1 MRIPTMPL
9 ISVSLLLML
18 VGITS
23 AAPSFVLINCQ
34 SLFAN
39 GISSYSGPIGAVTSF
54 LGIVNICI
62 ILMLVDFSILSVAYA
77 IGSGFQIDTLTNFAK
92 QEILEGVLNVA
103 ILVAIGLTAI
113 SVYPA
118 MNFMVNIAQLGQ
130 PNAGALTGLT
140 GQPIASSVDVYYALC
155 SNIDT
160 NIITSGFTNW
170 LQLIVTLYIANFL
183 QSINILVIPNSY
195 GYAYQ
200 PFAGVA
206 LLVQLLWDDQT
217 AFFGT
222 MFFGMFMIVLLFVI
236 YYLFPIFLYV
246 GLALRSLPWT
256 RAAGGSLIAMFI
268 AFYIVFPALILP
280 FVVLS
285 TSNTSTVCGGTNA
298 GSPLCHQQNFL
309 SASISGIIDAMG
321 NSFDLGQFYYTDVVG
336 FVEGFWYIGINLFG
350 LVVALLISYELV
362 EKIGGLLGS
371 SSISAQRALSRVL

>member
-1 MRIPTMPL
+1 MRLPTMLLMSVFL
-9 ISVSLLLML
+9 ISALF
-18 VGITS
+18 GITN
-23 AAPSFVLINCQ
+23 ATAPFVLVNCQ
-34 SLFAN
+34 TLFAN
-39 GISSYSGPIGAVTSF
+39 GVSSYSGPIGAVTDF
-54 LGIVNICI
+54 TGIVNICI
-62 ILMLVDFSILSVAYA
+62 VLLLVDFSVLSIAYA

-92 QEILEGVLNVA
+92 QEILEGVLNAA
-103 ILVAIGLTAI
+103 ILVAIGLTVL

-130 PNAGALTGLT
+130 PNVGTLTGLS

-155 SNIDT
+155 SNIDL
-160 NIITSGFTNW
+160 NIVSSGFTNW
-170 LQLIVTLYIANFL
+170 MQLIVNLYIANFL
-183 QSINILVIPNSY
+183 QSINILAIPNSY

-222 MFFGMFMIVLLFVI
+222 MFFGMFTIILLFVI

-246 GLALRSLPWT
+246 GIALRSLPWT

-268 AFYIVFPALILP
+268 AFYIVFPALMLP

-285 TSNTSTVCGGTNA
+285 TSNTGTVCGGTNA
-298 GSPLCHQQNFL
+298 GSPLCHQASFL
-309 SASISGIIDAMG
+309 SDSIGGIIGALG

-350 LVVALLISYELV
+350 LVVSLLISYELV